1 MGGACHALQDLQ
13 HEHKRRLQCLA
24 PLFQARGRAR
34 AENSVYSVLAKAN
47 SREVSR
53 ELLNENLV
61 ELMQK
66 AIQAVQAMPERE
78 YRLKV
83 SAAESQTAPSPGC

>member
-1 MGGACHALQDLQ
+1 M
-13 HEHKRRLQCLA
+13 
-24 PLFQARGRAR
+24 
-34 AENSVYSVLAKAN
+34 LAKAN